1 VKVRSPLTCKNRRR
15 VCQLCYGWDM
25 GRNALVNLGE
35 AVGIVAAQSIGE
47 PGTQLTMRTFHTGG
61 VSGASDITRGL
72 PRVEEIFESRIP
84 KGEGTL
90 SLTKG
95 RIEEVDLE
103 KGIIKL
109 RVIDKKVATGVK
121 KKSKDGEIVEYR
133 IPLETDVYVKKGD
146 LVEPGQAFCQ
156 GSLDLKKLF
165 KTTGLLNTQR
175 YIVRE
180 VQKIY
185 TSEGINIHDKH
196 IEIVVRQMF
205 SRLRIV
211 DPGDGPWVTGQ
222 IVSLV
227 EFEEIQKDLIKTKK
241 KPGKGKRTILGI
253 SRVALTSDSFLSA
266 ASFQETSRVLIKA
279 ALEGR
284 DDHLLGLKENV
295 ILGRLIPA
303 GTGFRK

>member
-1 VKVRSPLTCKNRRR
+1 MLW
-15 VCQLCYGWDM
+15 LGY

-61 VSGASDITRGL
+61 VSGAGDITRGL

-84 KGEGTL
+84 KGEGIL

-95 RIEEVDLE
+95 RVEEVDLE
-103 KGIIKL
+103 KGLIKL
-109 RVIDKKVATGVK
+109 RVIDKKDAAASK
-121 KKSKDGEIVEYR
+121 KKGKDGEIMEYR

-165 KTTGLLNTQR
+165 KTTGLLSTQR
-175 YIVRE
+175 YIVKE

-211 DPGDGPWVTGQ
+211 DPGDGPWVSGQ

-227 EFEEIQKDLIKTKK
+227 EFEEIQKELIKTKK